1 MIPVV
6 YFVKI
11 KMCVFAAGAESN
23 VIKLPFVLYAVVV
36 ESKYDL
42 ILFSNEV
49 TPVTTNAIALSS
61 ADCSRVNVVD
71 VPSPVN
77 LSLRVANANSWL
89 LVVSTSYKE
98 ASLKSK

>member
-77 LSLRVANANSWL
+77 LSLRVANANS
-89 LVVSTSYKE
+89 
-98 ASLKSK
+98 